1 MIFVEAPG
9 LYSTIQDRGRP
20 GYYAMG
26 IPPSGAM
33 DLYAH
38 DVANALV
45 GNLREAA
52 TIECTFA
59 GPTLSFSEF
68 TVIAIT
74 GADAEVYLDGVAVP
88 LWMSQV
94 VRPNQVLQ
102 FRSIRAGARS
112 YVAVRGGV
120 EVPTVMGSRSTY
132 VASSLGGHEGRPLA
146 NGDVIPIGDMIVQ
159 GSSMRG
165 GVDVPPALIPSASG
179 DLEIR
184 VVPGLCDYR
193 LTQLAVDDLYST
205 PYSVTTEA
213 NRTGYRFAG
222 KPLDFVPRT
231 PPFGAGADPSNVVNL
246 GYPVGSIQAPSG
258 TELICLLRDAVTGG
272 GYATVGTVISVD
284 LDLMAQTKSPDRVH
298 FVAVDIEVAL
308 AERATRESRVRRIA
322 QYALR

>member
-1 MIFVEAPG
+1 MISVEAPG
-9 LYSTIQDRGRP
+9 LYSTVQDRGRP

-33 DLYAH
+33 DLFAH

-45 GNLREAA
+45 GNMRDAA

-74 GADAEVYLDGVAVP
+74 GAEAEVYLDGVAVP

-102 FRSIRAGARS
+102 FRSIAAGTRS

-120 EVPTVMGSRSTY
+120 EVPPVMGSRSTY
-132 VASSLGGHEGRPLA
+132 VASGLGGHEGRPLA
-146 NGDVIPIGDMIVQ
+146 AGDLLQIGELVVP
-159 GSSMRG
+159 GSSPRG
-165 GVDVPPALIPSASG
+165 GVDVPDALVPSHSA
-179 DLEIR
+179 DREIR

-193 LTQLAVDDLYST
+193 LTPSAVENLYSS
-205 PYSVTTEA
+205 PYTVTTEA

-222 KPLDFVPRT
+222 KPLDFAPRT

-246 GYPVGSIQAPSG
+246 GYPVGSIQVPSG

-284 LDLMAQTKSPDRVH
+284 LDAMAQMKSPDVVN
-298 FVAVDIEVAL
+298 FVPVTIDVAL
-308 AERATRESRVRRIA
+308 AERATRQSRLRTIA
-322 QYALR
+322 QNALR